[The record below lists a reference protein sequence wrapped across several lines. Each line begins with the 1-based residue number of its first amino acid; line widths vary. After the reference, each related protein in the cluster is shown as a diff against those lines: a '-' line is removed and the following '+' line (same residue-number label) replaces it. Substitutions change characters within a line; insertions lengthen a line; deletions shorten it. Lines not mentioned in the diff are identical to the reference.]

1 MNQIEKNKRQDR
13 KMKNKK
19 IEKRAEMSQLIKIL
33 LWVVFFI
40 IALGGAYFLIKFLTG
55 Q

>member
-1 MNQIEKNKRQDR
+1 MKNR
-13 KMKNKK
+13 KMQNRKT
-19 IEKRAEMSQLIKIL
+19 EKRAEMSQLIKIL